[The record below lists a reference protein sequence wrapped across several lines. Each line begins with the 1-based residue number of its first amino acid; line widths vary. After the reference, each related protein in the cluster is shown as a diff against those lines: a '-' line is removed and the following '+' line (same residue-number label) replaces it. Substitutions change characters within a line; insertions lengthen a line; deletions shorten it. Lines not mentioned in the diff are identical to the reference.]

1 MMRRSPLTA
10 IILSAFCFV
19 LMSSCTPGA
28 CFEDTEA
35 FLKATFYE
43 NESKKAIS
51 PDSVS
56 LWGSGMGD
64 KMIYNRAARVQPALL
79 PLDASS
85 GEVSFVIRING
96 TDDTISFRYSSY
108 PHFISKE
115 CGYTFFHNL
124 DMNHYSS
131 TSNIIDTIVFRK
143 GNITTANE
151 ENIRIYY

>member
-1 MMRRSPLTA
+1 MMRLFTLPSV
-10 IILSAFCFV
+10 IILALCAV
-19 LMSSCTPGA
+19 LISSCTPGA
-28 CFEDTEA
+28 CFEETGA

-43 NESKKAIS
+43 NEGKKAMP
-51 PDSVS
+51 PDSIS
-56 LWGSGMGD
+56 LWGSGMEE
-64 KMIYNRAARVQPALL
+64 KRIYNRSTRVQPALL

-85 GEVSFVIRING
+85 EEVTFVIRING
-96 TDDTISFRYSSY
+96 IDDTITFRYSSY

-124 DMNHYSS
+124 DEDYYSV

-143 GNITTANE
+143 NNITTENE

>member
-1 MMRRSPLTA
+1 MMRLSSLPA
-10 IILSAFCFV
+10 IIISAMCSV
-19 LMSSCTPGA
+19 LISSCTPGA

-43 NESKKAIS
+43 NESKKAMP

-56 LWGSGMGD
+56 LWGSGMED
-64 KMIYNRAARVQPALL
+64 KMIYNRTARVQPALL

-85 GEVSFVIRING
+85 GEVTFVIRING
-96 TDDTISFRYSSY
+96 TDDTVSFRFSSY

-124 DMNHYSS
+124 DMNYYSA
-131 TSNIIDTIVFRK
+131 TSNVIDTIVFRK